1 MIMNRKKV
9 IQKAA
14 EEARSASAETLTI
27 HGTHSYLDDIPFID
41 LSYDELAESA
51 FVKGAEWADAHPE
64 KVDIDCK
71 FCKSKEVVTHESKEC
86 DLSYDGET
94 LCVDID
100 IPLTWGSATGYY
112 GFDIN
117 YCPFCGRKLK

>member
-1 MIMNRKKV
+1 MNRGQEV
-9 IQKAA
+9 
-14 EEARSASAETLTI
+14 
-27 HGTHSYLDDIPFID
+27 
-41 LSYDELAESA
+41 ELAA
-51 FVKGAEWADAHPE
+51 NAEVDGLNGLEGFDRTDMINMFGSGVTWADAHPE
-64 KVDIDCK
+64 EIEGCD
-71 FCKSKEVVTHESKEC
+71 FCKQERVSTHKSKEC

-112 GFDIN
+112 GFNIN